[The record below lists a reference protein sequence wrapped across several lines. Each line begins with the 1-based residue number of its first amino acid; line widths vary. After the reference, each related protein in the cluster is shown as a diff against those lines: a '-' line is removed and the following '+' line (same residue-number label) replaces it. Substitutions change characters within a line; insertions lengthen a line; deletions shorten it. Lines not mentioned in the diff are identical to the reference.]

1 MKDPIES
8 PQDMAGGQPAEG
20 TVDRRRLVANFV
32 VIAITL
38 LAVGIVR
45 PGVLVVT
52 AVLGSIV
59 LMIMLHE
66 LGHFVMAKRAGMKV
80 TEYFLG
86 FGPRVWSFRRGETE
100 YGIKAIPAGGYVRI
114 IGMNNLEEVD
124 PVDEPRTYRAQA
136 YRHRLGVAVAGS
148 TVHFILAVT
157 LLFIVFAFVGEVRD
171 TRPPVVDNVIEG
183 TPAVAAGLRSGDVI
197 VGVDG
202 REVREWMQVVDYIK
216 PRAGDEIAFT
226 ILRDGREREIRV
238 VPKSVRS
245 PSGKRVGFVG
255 LGVST
260 YNDPMPVPTAAS
272 ESLTRSVTLAR
283 DSLTTLGDF
292 FTPSG
297 LERYWDVVTTGKS
310 EPTDTRFLS
319 PIGAGRVAG
328 QAAGSGW
335 GEVLGLLAAINVF
348 VGVFNMVP
356 LLPLD
361 GGHVAIA
368 TYEKIASTIRRRRVV
383 VDVTRLLPITVAVL
397 AVFVL
402 LGLTSLYLDVVD
414 PIPNPY

>member
-1 MKDPIES
+1 MKDPLE
-8 PQDMAGGQPAEG
+8 QPGSTAEG
-20 TVDRRRLVANFV
+20 TVDRKRVIANLV
-32 VIAITL
+32 VIAISL
-38 LAVGIVR
+38 VAVGIVR

-86 FGPRVWSFRRGETE
+86 FGPRIWSFRRGETE

-124 PVDEPRTYRAQA
+124 PADEPRTYRAQA

-148 TVHFILAVT
+148 TVHFIIAIT
-157 LLFIVFAFVGEVRD
+157 LGFIVLAFIGELRD
-171 TRPPVVDNVIEG
+171 TRPPVIDKVLED
-183 TPAVAAGLRSGDVI
+183 TPAVKAGLRSGDVI

-202 REVREWMQVVDYIK
+202 RKVREWNQVVEYIR
-216 PRAGDEIAFT
+216 PRAGEEITFTIMRDGDKREIAV
-226 ILRDGREREIRV
+226 E
-238 VPKSVRS
+238 PKSVQS
-245 PSGKRVGFVG
+245 TAGKSVGFVG
-255 LGVST
+255 LSVSV
-260 YNDPMPVPTAAS
+260 YNDPLPVPTAAR
-272 ESLTRSVTLAR
+272 ESVTRSVTLAR
-283 DSLTTLGDF
+283 DSLSTLGNF

-297 LERYWDVVTTGKS
+297 IQRYWDVVTTGKS

-328 QAAGSGW
+328 QAADSGW
-335 GEVLGLLAAINVF
+335 GEILGLLAAINIF
-348 VGVFNMVP
+348 VGVFNMIP

-383 VDVTRLLPITVAVL
+383 VDVTRLMPITVAVL
-397 AVFVL
+397 AIFVF
-402 LGLTSLYLDVVD
+402 LGLTSLYLDIVD
-414 PIPNPY
+414 PFPNPY